1 MGIFGKDKK
10 EKDTDKDTEKAF
22 HDVGSSKSEKESQDS
37 TEKTVGETSKALPK
51 EYGVLKGFYVSE
63 KSASL
68 NVFDQYVF
76 KIFKNVNKNEV
87 RKQVEK
93 SFDVKVTAVKI
104 INLPRKKRRIGRH
117 SGFKSGTKKAIVV
130 LKKGDSIE
138 GFQP

>member
-10 EKDTDKDTEKAF
+10 KKDVEESTPTAF
-22 HDVGSSKSEKESQDS
+22 HDVGSSKPEEESQDS
-37 TEKTVGETSKALPK
+37 TEKKVSATPKALPK

-63 KSASL
+63 KAASL
-68 NVFDQYVF
+68 NVFNQYVF
-76 KIFKNVNKNEV
+76 KIFKGVNKNEV

-93 SFDVKVTAVKI
+93 SFDVKVKGVKI

-117 SGFKSGTKKAIVV
+117 SGFKSGIKKAIVI